1 MGSKRSENLASD
13 TALRYVRNTILLL
26 QEILKS
32 QVSQLVTLSD
42 TISCADSE
50 DKAIDAKT
58 IQKCVSRNPDTKL
71 DTSSRKSAST
81 DLLNEQT
88 LSSDLQSVMFKM
100 RACLANASHSLDSF
114 ESNLQTPSENNF
126 KKTAENSSISLSDIE
141 VTNSESI
148 TQNEVDEMF
157 ESLRKSFVEKYVKV
171 SDCNNEER
179 ERYDDDNVLA
189 LDSASSQN
197 NSISSESMKNDLQN
211 MPEESLPSKSF
222 KKKYVEKTR
231 QNGKEGKKDQYEDVS
246 QSMRFPNYNFR
257 KHLNHGVPEQKTPD
271 LGSTRR
277 ERQINPMV
285 KTKPYHDS
293 SMVDTQIDELSTLE
307 KESLVKENRNLRRQ
321 LNSLKC
327 MNGEIMAELGQIIVE
342 KTAKESEER
351 KAAIFQKIYHP
362 FSSSDKRSDMV
373 TSDDDKVSKNAKLA
387 IANANQ
393 SADSP
398 DEEPVQGAQAVVNG
412 IVYRKKERFP
422 VRNNDQNNS
431 DMASLRNSSEPQ
443 RHSVQINS
451 EASGG
456 ERVHGARNVQAAVV
470 SASSDRSQNDEQRLT
485 RQTSERL
492 SFSVQQDYSNESEYI
507 SLGNVPSTSAPTSAL
522 TTVCYNYKLLILSL
536 GQVLLAEDVTKLKEW
551 AAQNFSIENAQNAT
565 HILLQ
570 LDQKGII
577 NASNLK
583 SLRDFLESIVR
594 IDLVHIIDSFLLG
607 DYKLLRSIPASK
619 IRPQSSQYGS
629 LLGGAS
635 STRPA
640 ARYGT
645 GNTTYLQ
652 SMPENSSSRHN
663 SSPQNNQ
670 QAAFSWSSTA
680 RTSAYTSRSPNE
692 NHSTDDVLAKPK
704 TVATACTETS
714 VVVADGLKTG
724 KLLISYFSYFPI

>member
-1 MGSKRSENLASD
+1 MDSKHSENLACH
-13 TALRYVRNTILLL
+13 TLAFRYVRNTILLL
-26 QEILKS
+26 HEMLKS
-32 QVSQLVTLSD
+32 KLVTLPNS
-42 TISCADSE
+42 TLCAEFDG
-50 DKAIDAKT
+50 DPKT
-58 IQKCVSRNPDTKL
+58 IQRCISRNL
-71 DTSSRKSAST
+71 DTNVDPSSWKSTST
-81 DLLNEQT
+81 DSPNGKT
-88 LSSDLQSVMFKM
+88 FCSDVQSVMSEL
-100 RACLANASHSLDSF
+100 RACVANVSHSLDMIENS
-114 ESNLQTPSENNF
+114 LQIPGENNF
-126 KKTAENSSISLSDIE
+126 KEATENSSHLFCDTKVIH
-141 VTNSESI
+141 SESL
-148 TQNEVDEMF
+148 TENEVDEMF
-157 ESLRKSFVEKYVKV
+157 KSLLISFLEKCVKV
-171 SDCNNEER
+171 SDSKNEER
-179 ERYDDDNVLA
+179 ERYDDDNDLV

-197 NSISSESMKNDLQN
+197 NSISSESTKNDSQC
-211 MPEESLPSKSF
+211 MPEESLHLKVF

-231 QNGKEGKKDQYEDVS
+231 QNGKERKKDQYENAL
-246 QSMRFPNYNFR
+246 QSMHSQDYDFR
-257 KHLNHGVPEQKTPD
+257 KHLKHGALEQKTPAF
-271 LGSTRR
+271 GSTFTEKQR
-277 ERQINPMV
+277 NPV
-285 KTKPYHDS
+285 LKALPYHDS
-293 SMVDTQIDELSTLE
+293 SMVDTQIDELSTFE
-307 KESLVKENRNLRRQ
+307 KESLVKENRNLKQ
-321 LNSLKC
+321 QVKSLKSK
-327 MNGEIMAELGQIIVE
+327 NGEIMAELGQIFFE

-362 FSSSDKRSDMV
+362 SSSSDKRSDVV
-373 TSDDDKVSKNAKLA
+373 TSDNDKVSENAEFV

-393 SADSP
+393 SAGSEVTP
-398 DEEPVQGAQAVVNG
+398 DEEPAQGAQAVVNG
-412 IVYRKKERFP
+412 IFDGKKERFP

-431 DMASLRNSSEPQ
+431 DMARLRNTSEAQ

-456 ERVHGARNVQAAVV
+456 ERVHEARNVQAAVV

-507 SLGNVPSTSAPTSAL
+507 SLGNVPSTSASTSAL
-522 TTVCYNYKLLILSL
+522 TTVCYNYKILILSL

-607 DYKLLRSIPASK
+607 DYKLLRSIPAFK
-619 IRPQSSQYGS
+619 TRAQSSQYGS

-680 RTSAYTSRSPNE
+680 RTSAYISRSPNE

-714 VVVADGLKTG
+714 VVVADGLKTS